1 MAFVQQAINNNDNVS
16 IWMQVI
22 TKDHDEKI
30 GNGET
35 KITNNKFEKINHNVH
50 GFLEGWYFI
59 DFQGCFQ
66 GPMII
71 I

>member
-1 MAFVQQAINNNDNVS
+1 
-16 IWMQVI
+16 MQVI

-35 KITNNKFEKINHNVH
+35 KMTNNKFEKINHNVH

>member
-1 MAFVQQAINNNDNVS
+1 
-16 IWMQVI
+16 
-22 TKDHDEKI
+22 
-30 GNGET
+30 
-35 KITNNKFEKINHNVH
+35 VH